1 MRRSKF
7 PSYNERFQRFSQSV
21 EKWLIFGV
29 FLLLLSLLI
38 TQILLHMDFFRHWM
52 VEVER
57 LEGIAS

>member
-7 PSYNERFQRFSQSV
+7 PTYNERFQRFSQSV

-29 FLLLLSLLI
+29 FLLLLSLVI